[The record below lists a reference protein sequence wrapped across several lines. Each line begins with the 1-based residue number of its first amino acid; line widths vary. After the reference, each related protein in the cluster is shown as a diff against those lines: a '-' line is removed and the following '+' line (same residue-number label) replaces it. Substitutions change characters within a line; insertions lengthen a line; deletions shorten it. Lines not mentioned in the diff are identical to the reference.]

1 MKLKRMEGKFY
12 YHGDYPHYHPMFPVC
27 LNIQSLRRMLS
38 PKSRTVRTP
47 KGWAR
52 RRSLRNYLETISLH
66 STAPRRAPGDR
77 TWKALVLLLGFERK
91 GRRKPGVSAFT
102 LILSFPLGLPVYFC
116 TGPRVCLPTSTPL
129 KARDTEVSHC
139 PKPAT
144 VLELRNLNKTLPVHL
159 TSATLC
165 SDGSNYQE
173 WDAASWRP
181 DHLAGSPFL
190 PSLK

>member
-91 GRRKPGVSAFT
+91 GRREVWRFCLHFDSVFSFGFACLLLHRTKGVLT
-102 LILSFPLGLPVYFC
+102 YLNFPPF
-116 TGPRVCLPTSTPL
+116 

-144 VLELRNLNKTLPVHL
+144 VLELRNLNKTLPVHV
-159 TSATLC
+159 TSAPLC
-165 SDGSNYQE
+165 SDES
-173 WDAASWRP
+173 
-181 DHLAGSPFL
+181 
-190 PSLK
+190 